1 MVLGKKNIYAEGAV
15 SRNRYPY
22 LSGEV
27 KRTNRDFLEFVS
39 NRTEELKTLRVGGST
54 SSLSGPARVDQASRH
69 GSNLAGLGRTG
80 GDVDAELNRHD
91 GLIRLLLQSR
101 QGAEPSLA

>member
-1 MVLGKKNIYAEGAV
+1 M

-22 LSGEV
+22 LSGKV
-27 KRTNRDFLEFVS
+27 KRRFSRICLES
-39 NRTEELKTLRVGGST
+39 DRRIENLRVGGST